1 MNFAVVSPCNG
12 AIVGAAIALVAAAM
26 LPPRVSSATPPGA
39 QRGAEVDFVLRGE
52 RLANASSLCGATE
65 GLEVVASTPGKNAQ
79 ECTVRVRVAADA
91 PLGAHTVRLCT
102 AGGLSNAFSLFVGEL
117 REVVESRKDDA
128 PMPIA
133 TPCVV
138 GGQIRGEET
147 DVYVVDLQ
155 AGARCVCEIEAMRLG
170 RGPIDVALSVRDP
183 KGAEIARV
191 DDTALG
197 HKDPW
202 LSFVAKDAGAYEVR
216 VEPSFADRL
225 NVGAYR
231 LHLGD
236 LPRPTAL
243 APAAAMPGSK
253 ARVAFVGEPEMP
265 PMDVEVPADAS
276 GWIAVWP
283 RDARGTSPTPVWLHV
298 GSVPVHAMQP
308 AFVEASVNASA
319 GGATGAATKQVDG
332 ERAAI
337 ANAANATDAA
347 RAASESNAATAAK
360 PVDAT
365 AAAPAAPPLIPY
377 PCRVSGVVRSR
388 DGVRYR
394 IAAKKGEAFE
404 FRAHAIGMRS
414 PLDPVVGVRNAA
426 GALLAGDDDAGA
438 PAADAY
444 VRVTAQ
450 QDGELFVTVR
460 DHLRA
465 HSEAHAFVLVAAPQ
479 EKPMQTRLVVARAQ
493 EPVVTAPQGAHGGM
507 VLQLENAD
515 HDAGLALFLQGLP
528 PGTTAQFGAV
538 KKGQN
543 TVPLVV
549 AAASDAPI
557 GAALATARVR
567 ADKEPTERD
576 AGYAQSLPLVT
587 LRNDQ
592 PIWTAT
598 ETRMPVSVAAPA
610 PFSIEVRAPSVPIV
624 RGAPLLVPVAVK
636 RRDGP
641 SFDVRIKA
649 LWTPTGVG
657 SGEVTIPANA
667 TEAMLPLEASAS
679 APLGA
684 FSLSVRATC
693 EVGGEGFELCSP
705 FCEVTVAQPWI
716 AATCVGVRGQKGA
729 ELALPFT
736 MTRTEAFPA
745 DVVGDCTARL
755 LALPHGV
762 VADPVALECDSAT
775 GQAVAG
781 TFTLRV
787 AADAA
792 QGRHKDIVLEV
803 RVAHAGAEVTHRM
816 PIGEVR
822 IDEPKKRKAG
832 NPVATEPAAT
842 PQAGGAK

>member
-1 MNFAVVSPCNG
+1 MNVAVVSPCNG
-12 AIVGAAIALVAAAM
+12 ALLGAAIALVAAAM

-52 RLANASSLCGATE
+52 RLANATSLCGATD
-65 GLEVVASTPGKNAQ
+65 GLEVMSFTPGKNAQ

-117 REVVESRKDDA
+117 REIVESRKDDA
-128 PMPIA
+128 PMPIS
-133 TPCVV
+133 TPCIV
-138 GGQIRGEET
+138 GGEIRGEET
-147 DVYVVDLQ
+147 DVYVVELQ
-155 AGARCVCEIEAMRLG
+155 AGARCVCEVEAMRLG

-191 DDTALG
+191 DDTSLG

-202 LSFVAKDAGAYEVR
+202 LAFVAKDAGSYEVR

-243 APAAAMPGSK
+243 APAAAMPGTT
-253 ARVAFVGEPEMP
+253 ARVVFVGEPEMP
-265 PMDVEVPADAS
+265 PMDVDVPADATV
-276 GWIAVWP
+276 WLAVWP
-283 RDARGTSPTPVWLHV
+283 RDARGASPTPVWLHV
-298 GSVPVHAMQP
+298 GSAPLHAMEP
-308 AFVEASVNASA
+308 AFVEASASA
-319 GGATGAATKQVDG
+319 TADGAKPVDG
-332 ERAAI
+332 GRTAST
-337 ANAANATDAA
+337 NAANATDAA
-347 RAASESNAATAAK
+347 RAASDSNAATAAK

-365 AAAPAAPPLIPY
+365 AAAPTVPPLIPY
-377 PCRVSGVVRSR
+377 PCRVSDVVRSR

-465 HSEAHAFVLVAAPQ
+465 HSDAHAFVLVAAPQ
-479 EKPMQTRLVVARAQ
+479 EKPMQTRLVVVRAQ
-493 EPVVTAPQGAHGGM
+493 EPVVTAPQGANGGM

-515 HDAGLALFLQGLP
+515 YDAGLALFLQGLP

-587 LRNDQ
+587 VRNDQ
-592 PIWTAT
+592 PIWSAT

-610 PFSIEVRAPSVPIV
+610 PLSIEVRAPSVPIV

-667 TEAMLPLEASAS
+667 TEAMLPLDASAS

-684 FSLSVRATC
+684 FSLAVRATC
-693 EVGGEGFELCSP
+693 EVGGEGFELCSS

-716 AATCVGVRGQKGA
+716 TATCAGARGQKGA
-729 ELALPFT
+729 DLALPFT
-736 MTRTEAFPA
+736 LTRTEAFPK

-755 LALPHGV
+755 LSLPRGV
-762 VADPVALECDSAT
+762 VTDPVAVKCDGASENGA
-775 GQAVAG
+775 AG

-792 QGRHKDIVLEV
+792 HGRHKDIVLEV
-803 RVAHAGAEVTHRM
+803 RVAHAGAEVTHRL

-822 IDEPKKRKAG
+822 IDEPKKRKVDKPA
-832 NPVATEPAAT
+832 ATEPAAT

>member
-1 MNFAVVSPCNG
+1 MNVAVVSPCNG
-12 AIVGAAIALVAAAM
+12 ALVGAAIALVVAAM

-39 QRGAEVDFVLRGE
+39 QRGTEVDFVLRGD
-52 RLANASSLCGATE
+52 RLANATSLCGATD
-65 GLEVVASTPGKNAQ
+65 GLEVVAFTPGKNAQ

-128 PMPIA
+128 PMPIV

-138 GGQIRGEET
+138 GGEIRGEET
-147 DVYVVDLQ
+147 DVYVVELQ
-155 AGARCVCEIEAMRLG
+155 PGSRCVCEVEAMRLG

-202 LSFVAKDAGAYEVR
+202 LSFVAKEAGAYEVR

-265 PMDVEVPADAS
+265 SMEVDVPADAK
-276 GWIAVWP
+276 GWLAVWP

-298 GSVPVHAMQP
+298 GAAPVHATEP
-308 AFVEASVNASA
+308 AFVEASANAAA
-319 GGATGAATKQVDG
+319 GGATELVATTVDG
-332 ERAAI
+332 ERAAS
-337 ANAANATDAA
+337 ANAGNATDAT
-347 RAASESNAATAAK
+347 RTASDSN
-360 PVDAT
+360 
-365 AAAPAAPPLIPY
+365 AAPAAPPLIPY
-377 PCRVSGVVRSR
+377 PCRVSDVVRSR

-394 IAAKKGEAFE
+394 VAAKKGDAFE

-414 PLDPVVGVRNAA
+414 PLDPVIGVRNAA

-450 QDGELFVTVR
+450 QDGELLVTVR

-493 EPVVTAPQGAHGGM
+493 EPVVTAPQGGHGGM

-515 HDAGLALFLQGLP
+515 YDAGLALFLQGLP

-557 GAALATARVR
+557 GAALAEARVR
-567 ADKEPTERD
+567 AEKEPMERA
-576 AGYAQSLPLVT
+576 AGYAQTLPLVT

-657 SGEVTIPANA
+657 TGEVTIRANA
-667 TEAMLPLEASAS
+667 TEAMLPLDASAS

-684 FSLSVRATC
+684 FSLAVRATC
-693 EVGGEGFELCSP
+693 EVGGEGFELCSS

-716 AATCVGVRGQKGA
+716 TATCAGARGQKGA
-729 ELALPFT
+729 DLELPFT
-736 MTRTEAFPA
+736 LTRTEAFPKEIG
-745 DVVGDCTARL
+745 GDCTARL
-755 LALPHGV
+755 LSLPRGI
-762 VADPVALECDSAT
+762 VADPVAMKCDGASQDGT
-775 GQAVAG
+775 AG

-792 QGRHKDIVLEV
+792 HGRHKDIVLEV
-803 RVAHAGAEVTHRM
+803 RVAHAGAEVIHRM
-816 PIGEVR
+816 PVGEVR
-822 IDEPKKRKAG
+822 IDEPKKRKAEKAA
-832 NPVATEPAAT
+832 ATETAAT